1 MNLYR
6 LLASISQSPTN
17 IPQVAQHDS
26 SHRQTSAICDT
37 IRIPETCKHLA
48 NILLRTPRTSPP
60 TTLHISTWLQAVE
73 TWWLHCAYGL
83 RCMRRADNAV
93 LRHDFRGAR
102 RGLHHICCHY
112 GYLGRTYICGICDP
126 FVTIDQAAEVLQA
139 AGSGEEMGIR
149 YHELDTGAG
158 HYGCY
163 GYSDRGCCTTRCLPS
178 SFIYAWSCY
187 PLLHSWTRLSHE
199 SVQSFGVEGAVPD
212 QFDAQ
217 GRAGLAGDILYR

>member
-1 MNLYR
+1 MAGNGRKAMHITTVELR
-6 LLASISQSPTN
+6 HNSNSRDVQAP
-17 IPQVAQHDS
+17 
-26 SHRQTSAICDT
+26 
-37 IRIPETCKHLA
+37 CKHTIA
-48 NILLRTPRTSPP
+48 NPRTSPP

-139 AGSGEEMGIR
+139 AGSG
-149 YHELDTGAG
+149 
-158 HYGCY
+158 
-163 GYSDRGCCTTRCLPS
+163 
-178 SFIYAWSCY
+178 
-187 PLLHSWTRLSHE
+187 
-199 SVQSFGVEGAVPD
+199 
-212 QFDAQ
+212 
-217 GRAGLAGDILYR
+217 